1 MAGGF
6 SEELV
11 EKAWARSD
19 GYCECERTTHGHT
32 GKCYKIVLKSSR
44 GKREDSFC
52 WEAHSKSERHLD
64 SLSDCEILCCKCH
77 YGTF

>member
-1 MAGGF
+1 MVGGF